1 MHEIVVLIPTY
12 NEARSIVDLLKKL
25 KKLSIDVIVIDD
37 DSPDSTSAI
46 VKELAYTHVKVI
58 NNGPKNGIGNAYISG
73 FKSACDVGYK
83 KIATMDADGSHS
95 VENLEQM
102 ITLSS
107 TSDVVMGTRWTKGGS
122 VTNWSFHRQLLSQ
135 FGTWYARKC
144 LGVPYKDLTGGLRIY
159 DLKLLQRMNF
169 SAIQSNG
176 YCFQIEMIRASVS
189 LNARILEHPIQF
201 VERTDGV
208 SKMSRNIVLEAFY
221 RVSIWGFK
229 RMLRLNADK
238 LHYVK

>member
-12 NEARSIVDLLKKL
+12 NEATSIVDLLKKL
-25 KKLSIDVIVIDD
+25 ERLSIDVIVIDD
-37 DSPDSTSAI
+37 DSPDATSAI
-46 VKELAYTHVKVI
+46 VKELAYPHVKVI
-58 NNGPKNGIGNAYISG
+58 DNGPKNGIGNAYISG
-73 FKSACDVGYK
+73 FKSARDVGYT

-107 TSDVVMGTRWTKGGS
+107 KYDVVMGTRWTKGGS

-189 LNARILEHPIQF
+189 LKARIFEHPIQF
-201 VERTDGV
+201 VERSDGL
-208 SKMSRNIVLEAFY
+208 SKMSRNIVIEAFY
-221 RVSIWGFK
+221 RVSIWGFR
-229 RMLRLNADK
+229 RMFRLNADK

>member
-12 NEARSIVDLLKKL
+12 NEAKSIVELLKKL
-25 KKLSIDVIVIDD
+25 ENLSIDAIVIDD
-37 DSPDSTSAI
+37 NSPDGTSAI
-46 VKELAYTHVKVI
+46 VKDLAYSHVTVI
-58 NNGPKNGIGNAYISG
+58 DNGLKNGIGNAYISG
-73 FKSACDVGYK
+73 FKYACDFGYK

-95 VENLEQM
+95 VENLKEM
-102 ITLSS
+102 IVLSS
-107 TSDVVMGTRWTKGGS
+107 VYDVVMGTRWTKGGS

-144 LGVPYKDLTGGLRIY
+144 LGVPYKDLTGGLRVY
-159 DLKLLQRMNF
+159 DLHLLQRMNF

-189 LNARILEHPIQF
+189 LNARIFEQPIQF
-201 VERTDGV
+201 VERSDGL
-208 SKMSRNIVLEAFY
+208 SKMSRNIVIEAFY
-221 RVSIWGFK
+221 RVSVWGFK